1 MLAFDNWRS
10 KLSIN
15 ACTIYSHDMVRVL
28 RAYPCMHR
36 AIASCR
42 FYCKSYF
49 ICACSTYSYICIG
62 TLPAVCCEVTHGH
75 SFMYNNVNCAWTIL
89 AQHSY
94 FIEYFTPHD
103 VLQVNIL
110 LCNYLHVTLHNNIMH
125 ACCTCYCDGLKW
137 QRWSCTYTA
146 SISFATATYVMS
158 DVMVAAV
165 TTYLDNVTSNVIK
178 LWQLL
183 VCNP

>member
-36 AIASCR
+36 AIGSCR

-49 ICACSTYSYICIG
+49 ICACSTYSYMYRYS
-62 TLPAVCCEVTHGH
+62 TCCMLW
-75 SFMYNNVNCAWTIL
+75 SDPWP
-89 AQHSY
+89 Q
-94 FIEYFTPHD
+94 
-103 VLQVNIL
+103 
-110 LCNYLHVTLHNNIMH
+110 LHVTMLIVHEPYLLSIATSLNMLLCMMSYRSTYYYVTTCMSHYIIIIMH

-137 QRWSCTYTA
+137 QCWSCTYTA

-165 TTYLDNVTSNVIK
+165 TTYMDNVTSNVIK
-178 LWQLL
+178 LWQLF